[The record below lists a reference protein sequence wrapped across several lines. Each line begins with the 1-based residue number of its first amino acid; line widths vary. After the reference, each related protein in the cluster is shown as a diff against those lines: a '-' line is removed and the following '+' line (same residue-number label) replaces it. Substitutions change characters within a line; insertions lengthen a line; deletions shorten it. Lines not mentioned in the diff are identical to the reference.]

1 MVFTALKITF
11 LCLFLGLAG
20 ITTTSEYNSIREDD
34 SIVYSENSPNT
45 HDAKC
50 NCDYCTEPIE
60 TEYYM
65 EIAGIDSSLKLGQ
78 NLTVI
83 SIDTL
88 QNTTC
93 ISLK

>member
-1 MVFTALKITF
+1 MAFTALKLTF

-20 ITTTSEYNSIREDD
+20 ITTTSEFNSIQQDD
-34 SIVYSENSPNT
+34 AIVYSENNP
-45 HDAKC
+45 K
-50 NCDYCTEPIE
+50 E

-65 EIAGIDSSLKLGQ
+65 EIAGIDSTLKLGQ

-83 SIDTL
+83 AIDTVE
-88 QNTTC
+88 NTTC

>member
-1 MVFTALKITF
+1 MAFTALKLTF

-20 ITTTSEYNSIREDD
+20 ITTTSEFNSIKQDD
-34 SIVYSENSPNT
+34 AIVYSENNPST

-50 NCDYCTEPIE
+50 TCDYCTEPIE

-65 EIAGIDSSLKLGQ
+65 EIAGIDSTIKLGQ

-83 SIDTL
+83 SIDTVE
-88 QNTTC
+88 NTTC

>member
-1 MVFTALKITF
+1 MAFTSLKLTF

-20 ITTTSEYNSIREDD
+20 ITTTSEFNSIKQDD
-34 SIVYSENSPNT
+34 AIVYSENEPNT

-50 NCDYCTEPIE
+50 NCDYCIEPTEPIE

-65 EIAGIDSSLKLGQ
+65 EIAGIDSTLKLGQ

-83 SIDTL
+83 S
-88 QNTTC
+88 NGN
-93 ISLK
+93 LKSGWS

>member
-1 MVFTALKITF
+1 MAFTALKLTF
-11 LCLFLGLAG
+11 LCLLLGLAG
-20 ITTTSEYNSIREDD
+20 ITTTSELNSIQQDD
-34 SIVYSENSPNT
+34 AIVYSENEPGT

-65 EIAGIDSSLKLGQ
+65 EIAGIDSTIKLGQ

-83 SIDTL
+83 SIDTVE
-88 QNTTC
+88 NTTC

>member
-1 MVFTALKITF
+1 MIFTALKLTF
-11 LCLFLGLAG
+11 LCLFLGLAR
-20 ITTTSEYNSIREDD
+20 ITTTSELNSIQQDD
-34 SIVYSENSPNT
+34 AIVYSENEPGT

-65 EIAGIDSSLKLGQ
+65 EIAGIDSTIKLGQ

-83 SIDTL
+83 SIDTVE
-88 QNTTC
+88 NTTC